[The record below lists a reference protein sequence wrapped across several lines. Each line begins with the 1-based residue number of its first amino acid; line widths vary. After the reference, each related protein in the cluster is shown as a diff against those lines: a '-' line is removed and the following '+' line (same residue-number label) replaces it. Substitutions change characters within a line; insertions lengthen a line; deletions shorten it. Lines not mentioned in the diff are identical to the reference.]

1 MKNSYTRRGFT
12 IIEVVVA
19 VFLVAAGIAMATS
32 LLVRSTQVAEHSRA
46 VTAASLIARSHMD
59 RLCQASFAELISDRF
74 QRNGKE
80 KQAGVS
86 FNWSADLEDIENQPD
101 LIRIRMIVSWESIQ
115 GHKERAFSCIR
126 RR

>member
-1 MKNSYTRRGFT
+1 MQIHRVASDMMTKKHPMKNTFTRRGFT

-74 QRNGKE
+74 QRNEMG
-80 KQAGVS
+80 
-86 FNWSADLEDIENQPD
+86 
-101 LIRIRMIVSWESIQ
+101 
-115 GHKERAFSCIR
+115 RAHV
-126 RR
+126 